1 MSAHHTHKNAPV
13 RILFHAVDANP
24 APWLA
29 DLQAAL
35 PDASLRVWQEGDDE
49 PADYAVVWKP
59 PAAMLQNRP
68 DLKAVFNLGAGVD
81 AILQLG
87 DALPAQVPIV
97 RLDDAGMGVQMAE
110 YVSHAVLRYFRRFD
124 QLEAQQRNGQWRFLK
139 AFEKDKFPVGILG
152 LGVLGSRI
160 AAALSPFGF
169 PLQGWSRT
177 QKDLPGVT
185 CHSGAA
191 GLDNFL
197 AASKVVVCVLPL
209 TADTAGILNRATLGK
224 LPQGAFLINV
234 ARGAHLVEED
244 LLALVQSGQIAGATL
259 DVFRQEP
266 LPAEHPFWSEP
277 RITITP
283 HIAAVTLRGD
293 SVRQIAAKIIRL
305 QQGHTVEG
313 VVDRA
318 RGY

>member
-1 MSAHHTHKNAPV
+1 M

-35 PDASLRVWQEGDDE
+35 PQAQLRVWEAGDDA

-59 PAAMLQNRP
+59 PAEMLR
-68 DLKAVFNLGAGVD
+68 DRVGLKGVFNLGAGVD

-87 DALPAQVPIV
+87 DALPAGVPIV

-110 YVSHAVLRYFRRFD
+110 YVTWAVLRYFRRFD
-124 QLEAQQRNGQWRFLK
+124 QFDAQQKSGQWRFAK
-139 AFEKDKFPVGILG
+139 PHDKRSFSIGILG
-152 LGVLGSRI
+152 LGVLGQRI

-169 PLQGWSRT
+169 PLLGWSRT
-177 QKDLPGVT
+177 PKDLPGVA
-185 CHSGAA
+185 CHAGSA
-191 GLDNFL
+191 GLDAFL
-197 AASKVVVCVLPL
+197 AASRVVVCVLPL
-209 TADTAGILNRATLGK
+209 TGETTGILNRETFSK
-224 LPQGAFLINV
+224 LPRGSYLINV
-234 ARGAHLVEED
+234 ARGMHLVEED
-244 LLALVQSGQIAGATL
+244 LTALLQSGQIAGATL

-266 LPAEHPFWSEP
+266 LPAGHPFWQEP

-293 SVRQIAAKIIRL
+293 SVRQIAAKIGRMEA
-305 QQGHTVEG
+305 GHDVPG
-313 VVDRA
+313 LVDRT

>member
-1 MSAHHTHKNAPV
+1 M

-35 PDASLRVWQEGDDE
+35 PQAQLRVWEAGDDA

-59 PAAMLQNRP
+59 PAEMLR
-68 DLKAVFNLGAGVD
+68 DRVGLKGVFNLGAGVD

-87 DALPAQVPIV
+87 DALPAGVPIV

-110 YVSHAVLRYFRRFD
+110 YVTWAVLRYFRRFD
-124 QLEAQQRNGQWRFLK
+124 QFDAQQKSGQWRFGK
-139 AFEKDKFPVGILG
+139 PHDKRSFSIGILG
-152 LGVLGSRI
+152 LGVLGQRI

-169 PLQGWSRT
+169 PLLGWSRT
-177 QKDLPGVT
+177 PKDLPGVA
-185 CHSGAA
+185 CHAGSA
-191 GLDNFL
+191 GLDAFL
-197 AASKVVVCVLPL
+197 TASRVVVCVLPL
-209 TADTAGILNRATLGK
+209 TGETTGILNRDTLSK
-224 LPQGAFLINV
+224 LPHGSYLINV
-234 ARGAHLVEED
+234 ARGMHLVEED
-244 LLALVQSGQIAGATL
+244 LTALLQSGQIAGATL

-266 LPAEHPFWSEP
+266 LPAGHPFWQEP

-293 SVRQIAAKIIRL
+293 SVRQIAAKIGRMEA
-305 QQGHTVEG
+305 GHDVPG
-313 VVDRA
+313 LVDRT

>member
-1 MSAHHTHKNAPV
+1 M

-35 PDASLRVWQEGDDE
+35 PQAQIRVWEAGDTA

-59 PAAMLQNRP
+59 PAAMLAGRT
-68 DLKAVFNLGAGVD
+68 DLKGIFNLGAGVD

-87 DALPAQVPIV
+87 EALPEGVPIV

-124 QLEAQQRNGQWRFLK
+124 QFAAQQKEGQWRFAKPHDK
-139 AFEKDKFPVGILG
+139 AAFSVGILG

-160 AAALSPFGF
+160 ASALAPFGF
-169 PLQGWSRT
+169 PLHGWSRT
-177 QKDLPGVT
+177 QKSLAGVT
-185 CHSGAA
+185 CHAGAEGFDA
-191 GLDNFL
+191 FM

-209 TADTAGILNRATLGK
+209 TAETTDLLDAAALAKMPRGGYVV
-224 LPQGAFLINV
+224 NV
-234 ARGAHLVEED
+234 ARGAHLVEAD
-244 LLALVQSGQIAGATL
+244 LLAAVESGQIAGATL

-266 LPAEHPFWSEP
+266 LPADHPFWREP

-293 SVRQIAAKIIRL
+293 SVRQIAAKILRL
-305 QQGHTVEG
+305 EEG
-313 VVDRA
+313 QSVPGLVDRG